1 MSLAVYSS
9 HAKCQAMCYR
19 NRLKPPVACK
29 SWLSP
34 VQASLRHG
42 PTGQLGRQPPAA
54 SRGEASAPTPLS
66 CSAKFPAYVIVA
78 VDRRHARWSRSLYSG
93 PLTLL
98 QGHCFSGS
106 RHSFREG
113 KKRGSFFKVV
123 TLHSVSSLI
132 GCAFLDRPGFT
143 IWRTRVEGPRV
154 NLFTL

>member
-1 MSLAVYSS
+1 MPSNVLQ
-9 HAKCQAMCYR
+9 KQAEATS
-19 NRLKPPVACK
+19 RLQVMA
-29 SWLSP
+29 LTR
-34 VQASLRHG
+34 ASLPAPRPNG
-42 PTGQLGRQPPAA
+42 AARPPAA

-154 NLFTL
+154 NIFTL